1 MKLCYY
7 KDYGSLIISK
17 SWIETLEEEM
27 LQAFARESCMVRVIQ
42 EVHWPVASTGR
53 HV

>member
-42 EVHWPVASTGR
+42 EVP
-53 HV
+53 